1 MKAKTT
7 KKTVRKV
14 KTIEHDFSKDLK
26 RTEKGRKIAAME
38 AEFRKKM
45 GNNCPLG
52 FHPHNFTQITM
63 SENNFYEISIM
74 ALRYAMGGG
83 TIATEGVIGDIIR
96 IAGFS
101 DVASRIA
108 HCICPDFE
116 KYLEDRVRI
125 WRDPKPVSQTWTQ
138 CYDWL
143 KAIRDDTFRLL
154 HCEGKVNGKKLV
166 EDHLCFKSGGRWI
179 DAVEFRRNQ
188 SAVAY
193 IGPEYIQGN
202 KDVSWRIYLSE
213 LAAKEN
219 GGNR

>member
-1 MKAKTT
+1 MKAKAT
-7 KKTVRKV
+7 KKTVRKE
-14 KTIEHDFSKDLK
+14 KTVEPDFSKDLK
-26 RTEKGRKIAAME
+26 RTAKGRKIAAVEVE
-38 AEFRKKM
+38 ARKKL
-45 GNNCPLG
+45 GINAPLG
-52 FHPHNFTQITM
+52 LHPHNFTQISL
-63 SENNFYEISIM
+63 SEAEFYEISIM

-101 DVASRIA
+101 DLSVRIA
-108 HCICPDFE
+108 TCICPNFE
-116 KYLEDRVRI
+116 QYLEDRVRI
-125 WRDPKPVSQTWTQ
+125 YHSTTPVSKTWTQ

-154 HCEGKVNGKKLV
+154 YCEGKVNGKKLV

-193 IGPEYIQGN
+193 IGPEYIQGD
-202 KDVSWRIYLSE
+202 KDVSWRIYLAE
-213 LAAKEN
+213 LADK
-219 GGNR
+219 GIVRK